1 MSHENGTLSKV
12 DPQPP
17 SADLLGDLL
26 GPLAIEGP
34 PSTDVQSQ
42 QTIVSGLEDVPN
54 TIEAAAIV
62 PFGEQTNSVQVLTVI
77 MRFCIA
83 YLKRWVE

>member
-1 MSHENGTLSKV
+1 MSHENGTLTKV

-17 SADLLGDLL
+17 ADLLGDLL

-34 PSTDVQSQ
+34 PSTEFQSQ
-42 QTIVSGLEDVPN
+42 QTIVSGLKDVPD

-62 PFGEQTNSVQVLTVI
+62 PFGEQINSVQVLLTVI
-77 MRFCIA
+77 MRLCIA
-83 YLKRWVE
+83 YEEVG

>member
-1 MSHENGTLSKV
+1 MSKV

-62 PFGEQTNSVQVLTVI
+62 PFEEQTNSVQVLLTVI
-77 MRFCIA
+77 VRLCIA